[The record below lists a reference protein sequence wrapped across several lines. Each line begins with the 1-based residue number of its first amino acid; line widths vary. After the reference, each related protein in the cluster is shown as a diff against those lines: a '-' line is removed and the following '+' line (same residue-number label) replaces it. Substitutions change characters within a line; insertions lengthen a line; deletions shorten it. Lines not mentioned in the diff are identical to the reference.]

1 MNDTGETKRH
11 KQKRR
16 LADGV
21 GAAKALLKRQWQ
33 YCAGGVWSDT
43 RDTLGV
49 RVVKTLNL
57 SVKSFMD
64 ANLQSQ
70 ACAMTYRTLLAIVPA
85 LAMLF
90 AVGRGFGIQTF
101 LQNQLYELLP
111 GQTEVVNHAMEVID
125 SYLGYTGNGVFV
137 GVGVVLLLWTLISLL
152 SNVEGAFN
160 RIWGIRQGRSFW
172 RKMMDYTA
180 TLLILPILL
189 ICSGGLALFVSNTLQ
204 HLFDYEIATP
214 MISILLKCASWLLTW
229 LFFAA
234 AYILIPNT
242 KVRISNALLA
252 GVIAGTGFRLL
263 QWLFVT
269 GQVYVTHYNAIYG
282 SFAFLPLLLIWLQL
296 TWVITLSGA
305 LICYTSQNIYHFS
318 YNEDIKHISWNYY
331 QKIAVAVSAVVAY
344 RFDKGITPPT
354 DNDLSRVYNI
364 PPRLVTTIVD
374 ELTHAGVINCVILDS
389 KNMLVGYQPA
399 RPTSELTV
407 GHVVDVLHRYGRN
420 DFVEDFDN
428 TFGKVGTML
437 DRISKTAATA
447 DKSPVSSLVEDF
459 DYSNQPSNIIES

>member
-1 MNDTGETKRH
+1 MNDTDDAKRH
-11 KQKRR
+11 KMKRC
-16 LADGV
+16 LTDSMNTV
-21 GAAKALLKRQWQ
+21 KTLLKRQWQ

-43 RDTLGV
+43 RDTPGV
-49 RVVKTLNL
+49 KVIKTLNL
-57 SVKSFMD
+57 SVKSFMNT
-64 ANLQSQ
+64 NLQSQ

-101 LQNQLYELLP
+101 LQNQLYEMFP
-111 GQTEVVNHAMEVID
+111 GQTEVVGHAMEVID
-125 SYLGYTGNGVFV
+125 SYLGYTGKGVFV

-160 RIWGIRQGRSFW
+160 RIWGIRQGRSFC

-214 MISILLKCASWLLTW
+214 MISVLLECASWLLTW

-252 GVIAGTGFRLL
+252 GVFAGTGFRLL

-296 TWVITLSGA
+296 TWVVTLSGA
-305 LICYTSQNIYHFS
+305 LICYTSQSIYHFS

-374 ELTHAGVINCVILDS
+374 ELTHAGVINCVIIDS
-389 KNMLVGYQPA
+389 KDMIVGYQPA

-407 GHVVDVLHRYGRN
+407 GHIVDVLHQYGHN
-420 DFVEDFDN
+420 DFVEGFD
-428 TFGKVGTML
+428 TAFCKLGTAL
-437 DRISKTAATA
+437 DRVSKAAKTADTN
-447 DKSPVSSLVEDF
+447 PVASLIENT
-459 DYSNQPSNIIES
+459 DYPNQ